1 MEHLVD
7 RCRTTSEAEA
17 ASEGAEANGE
27 GGDVARV
34 AEARHVGGVELGGAR
49 GERGR
54 EVEEEARI
62 CVQPAFGM
70 AQ

>member
-1 MEHLVD
+1 MEHLID
-7 RCRTTSEAEA
+7 RRRTTSEAEA
-17 ASEGAEANGE
+17 ASEGVEANGE

-34 AEARHVGGVELGGAR
+34 AEARHVDGVQLGGAR

-54 EVEEEARI
+54 VAEEEA
-62 CVQPAFGM
+62 QPAFGM